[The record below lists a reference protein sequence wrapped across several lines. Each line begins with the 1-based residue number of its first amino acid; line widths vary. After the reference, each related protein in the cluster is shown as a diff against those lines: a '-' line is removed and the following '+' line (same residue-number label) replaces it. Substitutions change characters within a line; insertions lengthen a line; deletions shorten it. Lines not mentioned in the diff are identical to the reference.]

1 MYSCLLQPVS
11 ILDGIGPSLQQRL
24 AKQDIRLIGDLLLHL
39 PKDYQDDREVQTI
52 AQLNDGVMA
61 RIEGRIVSKQ
71 ARGFGRKRQVTLHL
85 ADETGDIHLLFFH
98 SGYMLSD
105 ARLHE
110 GRMLSVR
117 GRVKRWRGQ
126 WQMSHPEWL
135 PAEQFEPA
143 IRPLYPSLA
152 GLNSRRLQGWI
163 GQALQ
168 RISADACSPLD
179 AHVSPWSKLTLHQAL
194 FGLHMPGPDT
204 PDPAHCL
211 QRLKLEEVLVYL
223 ALMREKRK
231 QAERQAP
238 AMPGNRL
245 SQALQQAFPYPLTQ
259 AQQQA
264 WQEIRHDLQTGR
276 RMHRLLQGDVG
287 AGKTW
292 LAALAI
298 AHAFDNGWQ
307 SALLAPTEVL
317 ATQHAA
323 TLQELLAP
331 LQCPL
336 ALLTGS
342 TRAAERR
349 RMLAALAAGK
359 IACIVGTH
367 ALLHEDIRF
376 QRLGLAMVDE
386 QHRFGVRQRWALAEH
401 AYAGHDAAV
410 HLLAMTATPIPRS
423 LALALYGDMD
433 LSLMRGMPP
442 GRKPVQTRVLST
454 SRMPALVAGIQ
465 RILQQQGRV
474 YWIVP
479 RIDEQEDGLSVEQ
492 RTELLQQYFPDAGVT
507 GLHGRMKG
515 RDKQARL
522 QSFAEGSCRILVS
535 TTVIEVGVNVPEA
548 RLIVIEQAECYGLA
562 QLHQLRGRVGRSDE
576 QGYCILVA
584 GDEVGEAGM
593 ARLRTMVECHD
604 GLTLAEADLK
614 LRGAGDA
621 LGVQQSG
628 ETGFRIVDMVAD
640 HALIRD
646 CFAALPDIT
655 PDVCMQYFWRPEAD
669 AID

>member
-11 ILDGIGPSLQQRL
+11 VVDGIGPSLAQRL
-24 AKQDIRLIGDLLLHL
+24 ARQGVRLVGDLLLHL
-39 PKDYQDDREVQTI
+39 PKSYEDDRQVQAI
-52 AQLNDGVMA
+52 AGLHEGQRA
-61 RIEGRIVSKQ
+61 RIEGRIIGKQ
-71 ARGFGRKRQVTLHL
+71 AHGIGRKRQVTIRL
-85 ADETGDIHLLFFH
+85 ADETGEIALLFFH

-105 ARLHE
+105 ARLQE
-110 GRMLSVR
+110 GRRISVR
-117 GRVKRWRGQ
+117 GTVRRWRGQ

-135 PAEQFEPA
+135 PAGQFVPA
-143 IRPLYPSLA
+143 IRPQYSSLA
-152 GLNSRRLQGWI
+152 GLNSRRLGNWI
-163 GQALQ
+163 GQVLQ
-168 RISADACSPLD
+168 RLPADAASPLD
-179 AHVSPWSKLTLHQAL
+179 AMVSPWSTLSLRQAL
-194 FGLHMPGPDT
+194 LGLHLPGQQTADKT
-204 PDPAHCL
+204 QCL

-223 ALMREKRK
+223 ALMREKRR
-231 QAERQAP
+231 QAERRAP
-238 AMPGNRL
+238 AMPESRL
-245 SQALQQAFPYPLTQ
+245 SQALQQAFSYPLTA

-264 WQEIRHDLQTGR
+264 WQEIQHDLQGGR

-298 AHAFDNGWQ
+298 VHAFDNGWQ

-317 ATQHAA
+317 AAQHVD
-323 TLQELLAP
+323 TLQALLAS

-349 RMLAALAAGK
+349 RILAALAAGD
-359 IACIVGTH
+359 IACIIGTH

-401 AYAGHDAAV
+401 AHAGHDDAI

-423 LALALYGDMD
+423 MALALYGDMD

-442 GRKPVQTRVLST
+442 GRRPVQTRVLSA
-454 SRMPALVAGIQ
+454 SRMPALVAGIR

-492 RTELLQQYFPDAGVT
+492 RSELLQRYFPEAGVT
-507 GLHGRMKG
+507 GLHGRMKS

-522 QSFAEGSCRILVS
+522 QAFAEGHCRILVS
-535 TTVIEVGVNVPEA
+535 TTVIEVGVNVLEA
-548 RLIVIEQAECYGLA
+548 RLIVIEQAERYGLA
-562 QLHQLRGRVGRSDE
+562 QLHQLRGRVGRSTE

-584 GDEVGEAGM
+584 GDEVGETGM
-593 ARLRTMVECHD
+593 ARLRTMVDCHD
-604 GLTLAEADLK
+604 GLELAEADLK

-628 ETGFRIVDMVAD
+628 DAGFRIVDMVAD

-646 CFAALPDIT
+646 CFATLPDFT
-655 PDVCMQYFWRPEAD
+655 PDACMQYFWRPEAD

>member
-11 ILDGIGPSLQQRL
+11 TLDGIGPSLQLRL
-24 AKQDIRLIGDLLLHL
+24 AKQNIRLIGDLLLHL
-39 PKDYQDDREVQTI
+39 PRDYQDDRRVQDI
-52 AQLNDGVMA
+52 AHLQDGMMT
-61 RIEGRIVSKQ
+61 RIEGRIISRQ
-71 ARGFGRKRQVTLHL
+71 AHGFGRKRQVTLRL
-85 ADETGDIHLLFFH
+85 ADETGEISLLFFH

-105 ARLHE
+105 ARLQE
-110 GRMLSVR
+110 GRRLSVR
-117 GRVKRWRGQ
+117 GTVKRWRGH

-135 PAEQFEPA
+135 PAEQFVPA
-143 IRPLYPSLA
+143 IRPLYSSLA
-152 GLNSRRLQGWI
+152 GLNSRRLSSWI
-163 GQALQ
+163 RQALQ
-168 RISADACSPLD
+168 RIPVDACSPLD
-179 AHVSPWSKLTLHQAL
+179 ASVASRNELTLRQAL
-194 FGLHMPGPDT
+194 LGLHMPGPDM
-204 PDPAHCL
+204 PDMQQCV
-211 QRLKLEEVLVYL
+211 QRLKLEEILVYL
-223 ALMREKRK
+223 TLMREKRK

-238 AMPGNRL
+238 AMPECRL
-245 SQALQQAFPYPLTQ
+245 SQALQQIFPYPLTQ

-264 WQEIRHDLQTGR
+264 WQDIRHDLQTGR

-323 TLQELLAP
+323 TLQELLVA

-342 TRAAERR
+342 TKTSERR
-349 RMLAALAAGK
+349 HLLEALAAGE
-359 IACIVGTH
+359 IACIIGTH

-376 QRLGLAMVDE
+376 RRLGLAMVDE

-401 AYAGHDAAV
+401 THAGHDAAV

-479 RIDEQEDGLSVEQ
+479 RIGEQEDGLSVEQ
-492 RTELLQQYFPDAGVT
+492 RTELLRRYFPDAGVT
-507 GLHGRMKG
+507 GLHGRMKS

-522 QSFAEGSCRILVS
+522 QAFADGHCRILVS

-548 RLIVIEQAECYGLA
+548 RLIVIEQAERYGLA

-584 GDEVGEAGM
+584 GDKLGETGI
-593 ARLRTMVECHD
+593 ARLRTMVSCHD
-604 GLTLAEADLK
+604 GLELAEADLK

-621 LGVQQSG
+621 LGIQQSG

-646 CFAALPDIT
+646 CFAALPDIIL
-655 PDVCMQYFWRPEAD
+655 DAGIQYFWRPESAT
-669 AID
+669 ID